1 MPCRNPLGA
10 LGFGGVGSRVLM
22 LLLLT
27 LLLDKSFTD
36 CDVGGAAAAEAR
48 HLWKHLLERMEDVF
62 FRLLDNIMGGG

>member
-1 MPCRNPLGA
+1 
-10 LGFGGVGSRVLM
+10 M

-27 LLLDKSFTD
+27 LLLDESFTD
-36 CDVGGAAAAEAR
+36 DFDCNVGGAAAAEAR